1 MHSFWYVTPSV
12 PQIGKYSFV
21 QNTCLRQKSL
31 DDNEQDVVD
40 ECFDFFLHGQFS
52 HSQSQIFSNFGSI
65 FCSHR
70 KTQSLLN
77 VFVSTPLLP
86 QTGLYMAGHMHG
98 SGHSPLLTS
107 CKQSFFFDSQYRKHP
122 LEYLR
127 WNKWRVLIMVGFF

>member
-31 DDNEQDVVD
+31 NDDEQDDVD
-40 ECFDFFLHGQFS
+40 ECFGFFLHGQFS
-52 HSQSQIFSNFGSI
+52 HSQSQICSNFGSQ
-65 FCSHR
+65 R
-70 KTQSLLN
+70 KAQSLLN
-77 VFVSTPLLP
+77 VFVSMPLLP

-107 CKQSFFFDSQYRKHP
+107 YKQLFSFDAQYRKHP

-127 WNKWRVLIMVGFF
+127 RNKWRVLIMVGFFLKL